1 MFVKRKKEKE
11 PEVCIDSSVE
21 SKKSRVFSV
30 FGNKKRC

>member
-1 MFVKRKKEKE
+1 MFIKRKKEKE

-21 SKKSRVFSV
+21 SKKKLFSV